1 MTVRVNGKGRKA
13 RLWIFIGLG
22 GHDLPPTSSGGLEGA
37 QQGPWLLQGPS
48 VFPAHQAE
56 EPSLGRSRVQGVSRE
71 ECHAR
76 FKKNQLNECVKA
88 IIQNM
93 KRCCICFSSSGA
105 VILKLVGH
113 AVTCVVVC
121 QHFKDDNKKENH
133 SIL

>member
-93 KRCCICFSSSGA
+93 KRCICFSSSGA